1 MSVLVGIHVMVCSV
15 MGQGRYGSVIVHT
28 VHPLTLVCREELRAA
43 AEKIARA
50 TAVLLQLCES
60 GALDHR
66 TQVRGVWCGHDITQW
81 W

>member
-1 MSVLVGIHVMVCSV
+1 MAV
-15 MGQGRYGSVIVHT
+15 MGPGRYGSVIVHT